1 MAQVERKTTVVG
13 NPGRRMFGWGS
24 STTKRSA
31 RAKTGRRPR
40 VSNPGGQILGFTL
53 GNPGRKAR
61 MAKAAAKHKSSGRGY
76 AGSRR
81 NPGKKGPKSTQ
92 RPFYKLSTHR
102 KTPIK
107 VHTGAQIRHNPGR
120 RYRNPGIAQIGDY
133 TMNAVFVL
141 IGGLGS
147 KLGTQA
153 VLGSNNVGLVGYA
166 ANAAVGGVLWFI
178 TRMVLKNKNAE
189 AGVIS
194 GTILQ
199 ILLRVINDYTPF
211 GSYVNQLGMGDY
223 QMQSFVT
230 PQILVDPWNSAQ
242 IQIPPGWA
250 PALPPPAP
258 APAASGP
265 GAPAG
270 NSSPHST
277 GSGRAMAAATGTGT
291 SGLYGRGGGWGG
303 GLYA

>member
-1 MAQVERKTTVVG
+1 MAQVERKTTIVG
-13 NPGRRMFGWGS
+13 NPGNRMFGWGS
-24 STTKRSA
+24 PKRSA

-40 VSNPGGQILGFTL
+40 VHNPGGQILGFTMA
-53 GNPGRKAR
+53 GNPGRKAH
-61 MAKAAAKHKSSGRGY
+61 MAKAAKSRKKSSKPRGY
-76 AGSRR
+76 A
-81 NPGKKGPKSTQ
+81 KSK
-92 RPFYKLSTHR
+92 YK
-102 KTPIK
+102 
-107 VHTGAQIRHNPGR
+107 NPGR
-120 RYRNPGIAQIGDY
+120 HHSSTTKGHRRGSRSVSNPGHRRRRRYSNPGVGQIGDF

-153 VLGSNNVGLVGYA
+153 VLGANNVGLVGYA

-189 AGVIS
+189 AGIIS

-250 PALPPPAP
+250 PALPAP
-258 APAASGP
+258 APAATATP
-265 GAPAG
+265 GG
-270 NSSPHST
+270 GGGSPHST
-277 GSGRAMAAATGTGT
+277 GSGKAMAAATGT

>member
-1 MAQVERKTTVVG
+1 LAQVERKTTIVG

-24 STTKRSA
+24 PTKSA
-31 RAKTGRRPR
+31 RAKTGRRSR

-53 GNPGRKAR
+53 AGNPGRKAH
-61 MAKAAAKHKSSGRGY
+61 MAKAAKRKSSKPRGY
-76 AGSRR
+76 AKSKYK
-81 NPGKKGPKSTQ
+81 NPGRHHSGH
-92 RPFYKLSTHR
+92 STHR
-102 KTPIK
+102 RGKT
-107 VHTGAQIRHNPGR
+107 AMNPGHR
-120 RYRNPGIAQIGDY
+120 RRRRFQNPGLGQIGDF

-153 VLGSNNVGLVGYA
+153 VLGANNVGLVGYA

-250 PALPPPAP
+250 PAIAPPAA
-258 APAASGP
+258 APPSGS
-265 GAPAG
+265 G
-270 NSSPHST
+270 SSPHST
-277 GSGRAMAAATGTGT
+277 GSGKAMAAATGT

>member
-1 MAQVERKTTVVG
+1 VAQVEHKTTIVG
-13 NPGRRMFGWGS
+13 NPGRQMFGWGRP
-24 STTKRSA
+24 KKSA
-31 RAKTGRRPR
+31 RAKTGRRSR
-40 VSNPGGQILGFTL
+40 ATNPGGQILGFTL
-53 GNPGRKAR
+53 AGNPGRKAH
-61 MAKAAAKHKSSGRGY
+61 MAKAAKKRSKSSKPRGY
-76 AGSRR
+76 AKSRY
-81 NPGKKGPKSTQ
+81 KS
-92 RPFYKLSTHR
+92 
-102 KTPIK
+102 
-107 VHTGAQIRHNPGR
+107 NPGR
-120 RYRNPGIAQIGDY
+120 RHSSHSMKGHRRRKTAMNPGHRRRRRYQNPGLGQIGDF

-153 VLGSNNVGLVGYA
+153 VLGANNVGLIGYA

-242 IQIPPGWA
+242 VQIPTGWA

-258 APAASGP
+258 AATAAG
-265 GAPAG
+265 GG
-270 NSSPHST
+270 SSPHST
-277 GSGRAMAAATGTGT
+277 GSGKAMAAATGT